1 MYSFTSPRSAVMLAA
16 LGALSFA
23 GATGAA
29 VAAVKG
35 KKPAGL
41 ERYGVAVYSD
51 LCLQK
56 DSGEIGGQRVT
67 LHRFAEADSVIYE
80 FTAGALSWP
89 IVANDVNLDAATGA
103 FDFTITGADSE
114 ERTIVG
120 KFSKDG
126 QTLTLE
132 GDYCGGNVRMPMK
145 LSRVRD
151 FGRPL
156 KNCTPCPPDAAK
168 RRPRWRRRPRQENA
182 PVPAAA

>member
-1 MYSFTSPRSAVMLAA
+1 MYTLKSPRLAATLAA
-16 LGALSFA
+16 LLLA
-23 GATGAA
+23 GAAGGA

-103 FDFTITGADSE
+103 FDFTIAGADNE

-156 KNCTPCPPDAAK
+156 KTCTPCPAMP
-168 RRPRWRRRPRQENA
+168 EA
-182 PVPAAA
+182 PAPAQDSAEAPAA

>member
-1 MYSFTSPRSAVMLAA
+1 MYSYPSPRLAAMLAA
-16 LGALSFA
+16 LLFA

-103 FDFTITGADSE
+103 FDFTIAGADSE

-156 KNCTPCPPDAAK
+156 KHCTPCPPVPQAPAEAV
-168 RRPRWRRRPRQENA
+168 PAEESA
-182 PVPAAA
+182 PVPAA

>member
-1 MYSFTSPRSAVMLAA
+1 MYPFKSPRLPAMLAV
-16 LGALSFA
+16 LLLA

-29 VAAVKG
+29 VAAAKG

-41 ERYGVAVYSD
+41 ERFGVTVYSD

-89 IVANDVNLDAATGA
+89 IVASDVNLDAATGA
-103 FDFTITGADSE
+103 FDFTIAGADSE

-156 KNCTPCPPDAAK
+156 KNCTPCPPM
-168 RRPRWRRRPRQENA
+168 PEA
-182 PVPAAA
+182 PAEPAPAAEAVPESSLAPAA

>member
-1 MYSFTSPRSAVMLAA
+1 MSPYTSPRLAVLLAA
-16 LGALSFA
+16 LLFA

-103 FDFTITGADSE
+103 FDFTIAGADSE

-156 KNCTPCPPDAAK
+156 KNCTPCPPVPEAPAEAV
-168 RRPRWRRRPRQENA
+168 PAEESA
-182 PVPAAA
+182 PVPAA

>member
-1 MYSFTSPRSAVMLAA
+1 MNSLKSPRLAAMLAA
-16 LGALSFA
+16 LLLA
-23 GATGAA
+23 GATGGAIAA
-29 VAAVKG
+29 AKG

-103 FDFTITGADSE
+103 FDFTIAGADNE
-114 ERTIVG
+114 ERTIG
-120 KFSKDG
+120 WCDTCRGRHCPECERCACSRQIASPRCPGCGLTAPARDG
-126 QTLTLE
+126 AE
-132 GDYCGGNVRMPMK
+132 YCRTCEADGLG
-145 LSRVRD
+145 
-151 FGRPL
+151 
-156 KNCTPCPPDAAK
+156 
-168 RRPRWRRRPRQENA
+168 
-182 PVPAAA
+182 